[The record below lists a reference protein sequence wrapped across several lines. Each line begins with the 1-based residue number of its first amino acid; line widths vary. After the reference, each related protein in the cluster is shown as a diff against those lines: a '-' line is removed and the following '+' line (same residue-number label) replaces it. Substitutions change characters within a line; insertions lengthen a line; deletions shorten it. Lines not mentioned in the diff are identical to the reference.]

1 MPSSAC
7 KTQRRWQCAAI
18 GELLPNVGGYRRPGA
33 FKAEPALQFIGQQG
47 EVERLAMW
55 QDVGQ
60 KLTCWSWPI
69 WLVIPAGSFGDKSFL
84 VDQPLVTQLIKPAG
98 LDHQPFGRRAG
109 IQQASIE
116 GAENFLNE
124 QR

>member
-1 MPSSAC
+1 
-7 KTQRRWQCAAI
+7 
-18 GELLPNVGGYRRPGA
+18 
-33 FKAEPALQFIGQQG
+33 
-47 EVERLAMW
+47 
-55 QDVGQ
+55 
-60 KLTCWSWPI
+60 
-69 WLVIPAGSFGDKSFL
+69 VIPAGSFGDKSFL

-109 IQQASIE
+109 IQQTSIE

>member
-1 MPSSAC
+1 M
-7 KTQRRWQCAAI
+7 I

-47 EVERLAMW
+47 EVERLTMW

-69 WLVIPAGSFGDKSFL
+69 WLVIPAGSFRDKSIL

>member
-1 MPSSAC
+1 M
-7 KTQRRWQCAAI
+7 
-18 GELLPNVGGYRRPGA
+18 GELLPNVSGYRRPGA

-47 EVERLAMW
+47 EVERLTMW

-69 WLVIPAGSFGDKSFL
+69 WLVIAAGNFGDKSIL
-84 VDQPLVTQLIKPAG
+84 VDQPLVTQLIQAAG

-109 IQQASIE
+109 IQQARIE